1 MQMQYNK
8 WNELSTSYIFTSAL
22 TVATEHRTWLQGF
35 VPLLDTF
42 PKMTI
47 VQAKM
52 EWINARNKNNQ
63 RRIKDKT
70 WVLKKSARKKCE
82 RVCIWCGCGCECEYE
97 CEYVFVFINRF
108 YHKCVLCIVHCWV
121 FQSHLYKPKYSL
133 CVRAHIYVFCLHARM
148 STRYPQNAKYT
159 HTHSNN
165 KL

>member
-82 RVCIWCGCGCECEYE
+82 RVCMWMWMWIRMRNANMYS
-97 CEYVFVFINRF
+97 YLSIVFTINV
-108 YHKCVLCIVHCWV
+108 YCVLCIVECLKV
-121 FQSHLYKPKYSL
+121 IYTNQSIRFVCAPMSMYSAYMHECQRDTL
-133 CVRAHIYVFCLHARM
+133 K
-148 STRYPQNAKYT
+148 TQNT
-159 HTHSNN
+159 HTL
-165 KL
+165 K